1 MKNRFFIPFSCQ
13 FIAKSLPLQRFL
25 HIIIYFGKMKKLLIL
40 AFLAVG
46 MTANAGNLFSR
57 DKSDDNDLVLKKGRN
72 SDVTMHLGVGVNVVT
87 GAPEGYEF
95 APFKSWD
102 FQWTVVQYDYKPK
115 RGSQTYSIG
124 LGLNWR
130 SYGLKD
136 NNTAFEKVNDVVGLG
151 GFPNNAGSRHSHVRT
166 LGINIPLLFTQSL
179 GKDCSFSLGPVVN
192 FKVGGWVKN
201 DWEVGDQTIDVSTSK
216 IGQRT
221 FTVDALGILDFDG
234 FGIFCKYSPMSVF
247 KNDRGPEFKSIT
259 FGLYF

>member
-1 MKNRFFIPFSCQ
+1 
-13 FIAKSLPLQRFL
+13 
-25 HIIIYFGKMKKLLIL
+25 MKKLFII

-46 MTANAGNLFSR
+46 MTANAGNLFSN
-57 DKSDDNDLVLKKGRN
+57 DGADDNNDLVLKNGKNGK
-72 SDVTMHLGVGVNVVT
+72 VTMHLGVGVNVVT
-87 GAPEGYEF
+87 GAPDGYEF

-102 FQWTVVQYDYKPK
+102 FQWTAIQYDYRPK
-115 RGSQTYSIG
+115 GANQTYSVG

-130 SYGLKD
+130 TYGLKD
-136 NNTAFEKVNDVVGLG
+136 NNTAFEKVNDVVKLG
-151 GFPNNAGSRHSHVRT
+151 GFPSNAGSRHSNVRT

-179 GKDCSFSLGPVVN
+179 GKDCSFSLGPIVN
-192 FKVGGWVKN
+192 FNVGGWVNN

-221 FTVDALGILDFDG
+221 FTVDALGVLDFDG
-234 FGIFCKYSPMSVF
+234 IGIFCKYSPMSVF